1 MKRHT
6 SLIPLSREH
15 HSALILAKSL
25 QKDTP
30 TYKGMPSD
38 AEEKVKSA
46 QKFYEEE
53 LIQHFEEEE
62 KILKL
67 IKGVNAAIDLLSETI
82 LREHEELKRLF
93 KSLDTAKDLT
103 VSLDTLGK
111 MLENHIRKEERQL
124 FPLIQESCDDQT
136 MNEIE
141 KAISG

>member
-15 HSALILAKSL
+15 HNALILARSL

-30 TYKGMPSD
+30 VYKGMPSD
-38 AEEKVKSA
+38 AESKVKLA

-62 KILKL
+62 KILTL
-67 IKGVNAAIDLLSETI
+67 IGGINAPIDLLAEII
-82 LREHEELKRLF
+82 LREHEELKMLF
-93 KSLDTAKDLT
+93 KSLDNSRDLAA
-103 VSLDTLGK
+103 SLDTLGK
-111 MLENHIRKEERQL
+111 TLENHIRTEERQL

-136 MNEIE
+136 MIEIE
-141 KAISG
+141 KILNA